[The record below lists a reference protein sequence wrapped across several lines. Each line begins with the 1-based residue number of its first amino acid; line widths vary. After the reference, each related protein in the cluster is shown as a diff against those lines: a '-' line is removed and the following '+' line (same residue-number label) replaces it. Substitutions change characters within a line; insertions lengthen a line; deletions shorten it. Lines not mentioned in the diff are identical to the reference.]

1 MSTQNSNDLTPSE
14 KKAYRVPRFT
24 QHGTIQNMT
33 LGGTAGVREGM
44 MGTNLMKERP

>member
-1 MSTQNSNDLTPSE
+1 MPIQETTAQSHPQ
-14 KKAYRVPRFT
+14 KKAYGTPRFT

-33 LGGTAGVREGM
+33 LGGTSGPVEGM

>member
-1 MSTQNSNDLTPSE
+1 MSTQDTNDLTPAE

-33 LGGTAGVREGM
+33 LGCTAGPVEGM
-44 MGTNLMKERP
+44 MGTSLMKERP